1 MCRHQARIHIE
12 IYYPCQDRKFVEQD
26 KCEVCQDVQLEM
38 YPNMTFEEL
47 CALYH
52 SKVKS
57 KDETDK
63 AEAKE
68 IGAAIARK
76 AQMIQ
81 DGMTQDLRPSS
92 DVFMENSYGYMIFQ
106 DVGLATKDDIHR
118 WTNQTPR
125 VLGIQGF
132 KLKLDWPERP
142 ATELFP
148 VSLVG
153 LPLDELMGIRKS
165 RQYTDTSIT
174 RDEFHLLH
182 DYQLAKSQ
190 SNTLFGFLSDTFSK
204 QRPAK
209 LSGGLGTV
217 MTKADLEEKARKIDS
232 KAAANLE
239 SGAVAASESAL
250 ADPSDSDS
258 VDSDGVAQRK
268 AKRKSYD
275 LGQLAAPDAKSKAK
289 AKAKSKL
296 RGKGGS
302 KTKKGSE
309 DEENPDESNQDQ
321 EVESSVGGK
330 KADEIA
336 QLDTDLKDVAM
347 DHLSTNRN
355 ASIACFKKLTVTQ
368 FLEESKL
375 GQTLHGARGCQ
386 TSFSSKKVWETR
398 ENHIIVPPIVLEFE
412 YDIMVG
418 FGSNFQGFA
427 LLVSCLMCV

>member
-1 MCRHQARIHIE
+1 MCRHQAQIHSDIH
-12 IYYPCQDRKFVEQD
+12 YRCQDRKFVEQD
-26 KCEVCQDVQLEM
+26 KCEVCQDVLLEM
-38 YPNMTFEEL
+38 YPNLTFEEL
-47 CALYH
+47 CVLYH

-57 KDETDK
+57 KDETER
-63 AEAKE
+63 AETKE

-76 AQMIQ
+76 ARMIQ
-81 DGMTQDLRPSS
+81 DGVAQDLRPSS

-118 WTNQTPR
+118 WTNQTPK

-132 KLKLDWPERP
+132 KFKLDGPEKP
-142 ATELFP
+142 ATEPFP
-148 VSLVG
+148 VSLIG

-165 RQYTDTSIT
+165 RQYFDTSIT

-190 SNTLFGFLSDTFSK
+190 SNTLFGFLNENFSK

-209 LSGGLGTV
+209 LSGGLGTA
-217 MTKADLEEKARKIDS
+217 MTKADLEEKARKIDL

-239 SGAVAASESAL
+239 SGQAAASEPAQ
-250 ADPSDSDS
+250 AEESDSDS
-258 VDSDGVAQRK
+258 MDSDGVVQRK

-275 LGQLAAPDAKSKAK
+275 LGQLAPDAKSKAK
-289 AKAKSKL
+289 AKGKAKAKV
-296 RGKGGS
+296 KGGS
-302 KTKKGSE
+302 KNKKGSE

-330 KADEIA
+330 RADEVA
-336 QLDTDLKDVAM
+336 QLDTDLKDVAL

-368 FLEESKL
+368 FLDESKL

-386 TSFSSKKVWETR
+386 TSFSSKESER
-398 ENHIIVPPIVLEFE
+398 QERMIFLFHILFWN
-412 YDIMVG
+412 MA
-418 FGSNFQGFA
+418 SS
-427 LLVSCLMCV
+427 LVSGPTSTVLVRGIYF